1 MSPWCRQGSI
11 ESPCTLLILTTLSDT
26 ATNTGSDIKNPVEKF
41 RRAAAIAP
49 ERGMWASSRSKS
61 GQTEY
66 HFDTNRMQR
75 RAEIHDDLS
84 ADHENDVN
92 RRWMGGR
99 RIEERK
105 RGADGDQ
112 QVASSPIFGLGSN
125 NQQALINLA
134 KSKKQNYNLLLFH
147 GFQMLELFL

>member
-1 MSPWCRQGSI
+1 MMSPWCRQGSI

-112 QVASSPIFGLGSN
+112 QVASPHFRTWQQQSASFDKLGE
-125 NQQALINLA
+125 
-134 KSKKQNYNLLLFH
+134 SKKQNYNLLLFH